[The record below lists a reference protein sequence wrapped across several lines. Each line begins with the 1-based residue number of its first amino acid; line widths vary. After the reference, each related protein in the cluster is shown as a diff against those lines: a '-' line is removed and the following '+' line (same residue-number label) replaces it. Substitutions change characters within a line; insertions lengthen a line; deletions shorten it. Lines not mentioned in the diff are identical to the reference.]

1 MDCDERGEKEEGQRR
16 GCLRSSDL
24 VITVGLMA
32 CNNND
37 IIVNGTALVQDQADK
52 I

>member
-1 MDCDERGEKEEGQRR
+1 MKEGKGGRGSAR

-32 CNNND
+32 SNNNG
-37 IIVNGTALVQDQADK
+37 IIVNGTALV
-52 I
+52 